1 MHLPLA
7 AGPGS
12 DSLWCPLQDEP
23 FHVDQTAQYCRGN
36 FTAWDPKIT
45 TLPGLY
51 LLGAP
56 YGLAVHQALSLLRP
70 RGLAPACGT
79 AVLRSL
85 NVLLAAA
92 FFAVFNMLYRRL
104 HPSKTP
110 EFATLMVR
118 TSDQLRPRGYTLK
131 SHLLQWL

>member
-1 MHLPLA
+1 M
-7 AGPGS
+7 
-12 DSLWCPLQDEP
+12 QDEP

-70 RGLAPACGT
+70 RGSGPACGT

-92 FFAVFNMLYRRL
+92 FFAVFASLYRRL
-104 HPSKTP
+104 HPGKTP
-110 EFATLMVR
+110 EFAALMV
-118 TSDQLRPRGYTLK
+118 
-131 SHLLQWL
+131 

>member
-1 MHLPLA
+1 M
-7 AGPGS
+7 G
-12 DSLWCPLQDEP
+12 
-23 FHVDQTAQYCRGN
+23 QTAQYCRGN

-70 RGLAPACGT
+70 RGLGPACGT
-79 AVLRSL
+79 AALRSL

-92 FFAVFNMLYRRL
+92 FFAVFTMLYRRL
-104 HPSKTP
+104 HPGKSP
-110 EFATLMVR
+110 EFATLMVC
-118 TSDQLRPRGYTLK
+118 TI
-131 SHLLQWL
+131 